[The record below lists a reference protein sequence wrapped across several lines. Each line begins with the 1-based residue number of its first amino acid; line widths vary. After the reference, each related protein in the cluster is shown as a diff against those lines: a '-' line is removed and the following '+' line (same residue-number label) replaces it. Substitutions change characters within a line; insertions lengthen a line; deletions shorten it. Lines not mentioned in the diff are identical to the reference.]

1 MAGGKRV
8 LKILAFR
15 SERSEKSWGSG
26 HPDRVGRRPF
36 RVCRGHQRSIPQNRG
51 SALYYPSDPLFY
63 PLCFLQGRV
72 KQFTAGLKP
81 VYKAPTEEAAL
92 TALDEFEAQW
102 GKKYPLA
109 VKSWRVNWNELATMN
124 IVDKWTMPIWDWDL
138 ILNNLMIYF

>member
-1 MAGGKRV
+1 
-8 LKILAFR
+8 
-15 SERSEKSWGSG
+15 
-26 HPDRVGRRPF
+26 
-36 RVCRGHQRSIPQNRG
+36 
-51 SALYYPSDPLFY
+51 
-63 PLCFLQGRV
+63 
-72 KQFTAGLKP
+72 LKP